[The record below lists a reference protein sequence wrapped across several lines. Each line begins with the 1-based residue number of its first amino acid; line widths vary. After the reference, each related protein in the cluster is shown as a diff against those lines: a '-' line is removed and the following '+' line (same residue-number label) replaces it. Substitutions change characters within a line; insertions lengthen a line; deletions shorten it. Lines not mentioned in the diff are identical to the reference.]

1 MAELDNISVVI
12 GAGTALSAEVD
23 IGSKSLVGIFIPATW
38 TTASITFQ
46 ASPDS
51 ANWYEVYTIAAAAY
65 AVASLTGGTLA
76 YFVAIDPAVLRG
88 MVALKVRSGTQAA
101 PVNQVSAVT
110 LQLMT
115 RLAV

>member
-1 MAELDNISVVI
+1 MAELDNISAAI
-12 GAGTALSAEVD
+12 AAGTALSAEVD
-23 IGSKSLVGIFIPATW
+23 IGTKSLVGVYIPATW

-46 ASPDS
+46 ASPDGS
-51 ANWYEVYTIAAAAY
+51 NWYEVYTIAGTAY
-65 AVASLTGGTLA
+65 TISSLTGGTLA
-76 YFVAIDPAVLRG
+76 YFVAVDPTALRG

-101 PVNQVSAVT
+101 PVNQVSLVT